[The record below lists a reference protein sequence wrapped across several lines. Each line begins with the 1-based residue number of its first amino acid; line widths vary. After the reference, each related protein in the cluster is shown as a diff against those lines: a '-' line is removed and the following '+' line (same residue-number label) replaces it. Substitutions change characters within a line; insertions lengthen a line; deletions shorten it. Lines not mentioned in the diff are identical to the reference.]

1 MGIKMPDENDT
12 APLLLMIF
20 QALDHIDSQDKLNKF
35 QMFVNRIKQ
44 VEIQTLWFVILLRSK
59 LARLARYNETVTQW
73 SIANHHLLG

>member
-1 MGIKMPDENDT
+1 
-12 APLLLMIF
+12 
-20 QALDHIDSQDKLNKF
+20 
-35 QMFVNRIKQ
+35 MFVNRIKQ